1 MTDQNDDRSGTGS
14 DEVLKAL
21 DELEAVLRENAESER
36 LLSKRIAEVR
46 LARRTGGSGR
56 PSSATRTSPGTVQLV
71 STILRRQSEASGYLR
86 RSLVVALRAEG
97 QSIPSI
103 AHLFGVTHQRVSNL
117 LRRVAQGNAA
127 AAAAATGDSDLG
139 GSGAPR
145 RSTASA
151 SVMTAATMSAT
162 GRQRLDHAHH
172 LTGRQHA
179 DVGAS
184 LDQRGL
190 RHDRRVGRHDDLG
203 PRELVALLHGAPLA
217 QQRGRALA
225 PVSWRKR

>member
-1 MTDQNDDRSGTGS
+1 MLATDATEQRDEVRRRGAENVMPDHKDDRSGTGS

-21 DELEAVLRENAESER
+21 EELESVLRENAESER

-46 LARRTGGSGR
+46 LARENGR
-56 PSSATRTSPGTVQLV
+56 EWKAILGDEDDPGTVQLV

-127 AAAAATGDSDLG
+127 AEANGD
-139 GSGAPR
+139 
-145 RSTASA
+145 
-151 SVMTAATMSAT
+151 
-162 GRQRLDHAHH
+162 
-172 LTGRQHA
+172 
-179 DVGAS
+179 
-184 LDQRGL
+184 
-190 RHDRRVGRHDDLG
+190 
-203 PRELVALLHGAPLA
+203 
-217 QQRGRALA
+217 RA
-225 PVSWRKR
+225 